1 MSSCCCA
8 DWVSLLARDH
18 AGRLAALA
26 RREGVSATDA
36 ASYYEAWALV
46 IGGAVVLIA
55 VLMSKLRRS

>member
-1 MSSCCCA
+1 MGC
-8 DWVSLLARDH
+8 
-18 AGRLAALA
+18 GGIALGLFA
-26 RREGVSATDA
+26 LFFLRGVSATDA